1 MALMAGATTLGDL
14 AGAIGMRAQQS
25 AIVAELKAGSED
37 AYAWLIGEFH
47 QPIYSLVHRIVADPA
62 DAADTTQEVFLKVF
76 RGMNHFHGESSL
88 KTWIYRIAVHEASNR
103 RRWWFRH
110 KAKET
115 SIEPNQDDRGL
126 GSAGMRDTLMD
137 ESESPFD
144 MVVHEEIRER
154 VEEELR
160 QISEPYRTT
169 VILRD
174 LGRNVVRRDSRD
186 HRCFPGNSEVTADPR
201 PGGTAPASDGIRNGT
216 WGTTRSASSRRGQ
229 RAPGRLRDFCDRG
242 HTMTCTQAK
251 PLFSPYLD
259 GAVTGKQMRELNHH
273 LEGCDHCSRHYS
285 SLRRTQGLL
294 ARVGRRKAPPDLA
307 LKLRVAISQEAA
319 QSRRRYLD
327 GLRVRFDNALDL
339 FMVPATA
346 RGRAGAGRARSRREQ
361 PGRGRAVVGRG
372 AGDGVRAGPP
382 GAPQGSGDLQHD
394 GQRGGVQRLRR
405 GPC

>member
-76 RGMNHFHGESSL
+76 RGMKHFHGESSL

-115 SIEPNQDDRGL
+115 SIEPNQDDRGPD
-126 GSAGMRDTLMD
+126 AVGMRDVLMD

-144 MVVHEEIRER
+144 VVVHEEIRER
-154 VEEELR
+154 VEQELR

-174 LGRNVVRRDSRD
+174 LEEMSYEEIAEITDVSLGTVKSRLTRGREALRRRLTGYVMEHGEQLGLQAPEEVKQRQAGCVISAI
-186 HRCFPGNSEVTADPR
+186 EVTR
-201 PGGTAPASDGIRNGT
+201 
-216 WGTTRSASSRRGQ
+216 
-229 RAPGRLRDFCDRG
+229 
-242 HTMTCTQAK
+242 
-251 PLFSPYLD
+251 
-259 GAVTGKQMRELNHH
+259 
-273 LEGCDHCSRHYS
+273 
-285 SLRRTQGLL
+285 
-294 ARVGRRKAPPDLA
+294 
-307 LKLRVAISQEAA
+307 
-319 QSRRRYLD
+319 
-327 GLRVRFDNALDL
+327 
-339 FMVPATA
+339 
-346 RGRAGAGRARSRREQ
+346 
-361 PGRGRAVVGRG
+361 
-372 AGDGVRAGPP
+372 
-382 GAPQGSGDLQHD
+382 
-394 GQRGGVQRLRR
+394 
-405 GPC
+405 